1 MNRLSMSTLAIFL
14 AALQSLPSPPFVS
27 GAKARKPDREA
38 IEAAERK
45 RQRKRAKRLR
55 QGRP

>member
-1 MNRLSMSTLAIFL
+1 MRNRLVLSLLPVFLSAIAGQAF
-14 AALQSLPSPPFVS
+14 PEV
-27 GAKARKPDREA
+27 KARKPDREA

-55 QGRP
+55 PGRP